1 MNIISRPFKLNVL
14 TILFTVFCTVFISCE
29 SDDPD
34 PYTEPT
40 IAEQTVFMYLPWA
53 GGGYIYAAVKNNITA
68 FEQAIKDNNGL
79 DGRKL
84 LVFVSQNSSQSCLIK
99 ISYKNKTCV
108 RDTLK
113 SYEFSSLDY
122 TTAEG
127 LASILNDVKQI
138 APAKAYAMTIGA
150 HGMGWLPADNTT
162 TARVRLKSNAQ
173 RKERLTRYFGD
184 PNQSAY
190 QTDITTLAEAISN
203 AGITMKY
210 ILFDDCYMSN
220 IETAYDLKDVTEYI
234 IASTSEVMMAGF
246 PYNDIGKALLT
257 NDYEAI
263 CNGFYNFYI
272 NYTYNGKPY
281 PHGTIGVTDCSQ
293 VDEMAQIMK
302 EINTSFPDGVE
313 HLYDIQKL
321 DGYEYTIFFDFGD
334 YVDKLCTDNTLKETF
349 NSQLEKLVPYKAHT
363 PSYWT
368 DFKDNGSAIAIETFS
383 GITCSDP
390 SINIKYNVKS
400 AKTKTAW
407 YKATH

>member
-1 MNIISRPFKLNVL
+1 MNIL
-14 TILFTVFCTVFISCE
+14 TKGLQTFIFSIFALLLSVSATSCS
-29 SDDPD
+29 SDEPET
-34 PYTEPT
+34 YVEPT

-53 GGGYIYAAVKNNITA
+53 GGGDIYTAVKDNIAA

-84 LVFVSQNSSQSCLIK
+84 LVFASQNSSQSCLIK

-150 HGMGWLPADNTT
+150 HGMGWLPSDNATSIKVQT
-162 TARVRLKSNAQ
+162 KSNAQ
-173 RKERLTRYFGD
+173 KQKRLTRYFGD
-184 PNQSAY
+184 PDEAAY
-190 QTDITTLAEAISN
+190 QTDITTLAKAISN

-220 IETAYDLKDVTEYI
+220 IEVAYDLKDVTEHI

-272 NYTYNGKPY
+272 NYTYNGDPY
-281 PHGTIGVTDCSQ
+281 PYGTIGVTDCSE
-293 VDEMAQIMK
+293 VDALAEIMK
-302 EINTSFPDGVE
+302 QINATYPEGLTNVKYRELQVLDRYTPAIF
-313 HLYDIQKL
+313 YDLGSYI
-321 DGYEYTIFFDFGD
+321 DN
-334 YVDKLCTDNTLKETF
+334 LCDDEDLKATF
-349 NSQLEKLVPYKAHT
+349 NAQLEKVVPYKAHT
-363 PSYWT
+363 EKYFTYLKNYEPT
-368 DFKDNGSAIAIETFS
+368 INEFS
-383 GITCSDP
+383 GITISDP
-390 SINIKYNVKS
+390 SKNSKAAT
-400 AKTKTAW
+400 AKLNTAW